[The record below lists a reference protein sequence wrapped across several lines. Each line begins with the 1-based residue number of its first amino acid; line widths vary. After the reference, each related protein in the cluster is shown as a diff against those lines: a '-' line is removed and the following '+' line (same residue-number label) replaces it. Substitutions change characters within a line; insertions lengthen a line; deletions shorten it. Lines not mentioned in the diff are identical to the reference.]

1 MPFGRQVGRVAI
13 PVKQIEGRII
23 LSQQIVV
30 DDIIPD
36 EVAPPQQVEGH
47 GHVAAVQIPFCRK
60 RFHKLDLLVID
71 KKAEIPSL
79 GKIDLRG
86 EESGAPHLI
95 RFASGR
101 KKRQR
106 SEENTS
112 ELQSLIRRPYA
123 V

>member
-1 MPFGRQVGRVAI
+1 M
-13 PVKQIEGRII
+13 
-23 LSQQIVV
+23 
-30 DDIIPD
+30 PD

-60 RFHKLDLLVID
+60 RLHKLDLLVID
-71 KKAEIPSL
+71 KKAEIASL

-101 KKRQR
+101 QQRQRRGERRSRHAIR
-106 SEENTS
+106 SEEHTS
-112 ELQSLIRRPYA
+112 ELQSLMRSSYA
-123 V
+123 VF